1 MIFDYKYFH
10 HYSHPLLGLLFMW
23 YFDKKLEIKE
33 ENYLFIFFEQ
43 DCIDVWRV
51 VAIKNSCFWLCFLLL
66 FLD

>member
-33 ENYLFIFFEQ
+33 EDSIQRKLFIYFF
-43 DCIDVWRV
+43 RTR
-51 VAIKNSCFWLCFLLL
+51 LH
-66 FLD
+66 